1 VPASKKTAVLITGCS
16 SGIGRAAA
24 ERLARGGHI
33 VYATARRPESIE
45 DLARSGCKLLGLDVC
60 DDESMVAA
68 VKAVESAEGA
78 VGVLVNNAGYGQDG
92 AVEAVPIG
100 EARRQLETNVLGPQ
114 RLAQLVLPGMRG
126 AGGGRIVNVS
136 SMGGRVTFP
145 GGGVYH
151 ASKYALE
158 ALSDAL
164 RFEVRGF
171 GVDVV
176 LIEPGLIRTRFGETV
191 VGGLPGG
198 DDDGGPYAEFNDALT
213 KQVESA
219 YSGVIGKLVAV
230 GPDRVA
236 KAIEKAI
243 SADRPRARYVVTP
256 TARLMIELHRLL
268 PGRAFDVLM
277 RTQFP
282 TPGHPG
288 AGPAAT

>member
-1 VPASKKTAVLITGCS
+1 VPAPHKTAVLVTGCS
-16 SGIGRAAA
+16 SGIGRATA
-24 ERLARGGHI
+24 ERLARGGHA

-45 DLARSGCKLLGLDVC
+45 DLARSGCKLLALDVC
-60 DDESMVAA
+60 DDETMVTA
-68 VKAVESAEGA
+68 VKAVESAEGT

-92 AVEAVPIG
+92 PVEAVPI
-100 EARRQLETNVLGPQ
+100 EAVRRQLETNVVGPL
-114 RLAQLVLPGMRG
+114 RLMQLVLPGMRR
-126 AGGGRIVNVS
+126 AGRGRIVNVS
-136 SMGGRVTFP
+136 SMGGRITIP

-176 LIEPGLIRTRFGETV
+176 LVEPGLIRTRFGETV
-191 VGGLPGG
+191 MGGLPGSEEG
-198 DDDGGPYAEFNDALT
+198 SPYATFNEALT
-213 KQVESA
+213 KQIASA
-219 YSGVIGKLVAV
+219 YSGILGKLVAA
-230 GPDRVA
+230 GPDSVA

-243 SADRPRARYVVTP
+243 AADRPRARYVVTP

-268 PGRAFDVLM
+268 PARAFDLIM

-282 TPGHPG
+282 TPGAREARPTG
-288 AGPAAT
+288 D

>member
-1 VPASKKTAVLITGCS
+1 VPAPHKTAVLVTGCS
-16 SGIGRAAA
+16 SGIGRATA
-24 ERLARGGHI
+24 ERLARGGHA
-33 VYATARRPESIE
+33 VYATARRAESIE
-45 DLARSGCKLLGLDVC
+45 DLARSGCKLLALDVC
-60 DDESMVAA
+60 DDETMVAA

-92 AVEAVPIG
+92 PVEAVPI
-100 EARRQLETNVLGPQ
+100 EAVRRQLETNVVGPL
-114 RLAQLVLPGMRG
+114 RLMQLVLPGMRR
-126 AGGGRIVNVS
+126 AGRGRIVNVS
-136 SMGGRVTFP
+136 SMGGRITIP

-176 LIEPGLIRTRFGETV
+176 LVEPGLIRTRFGETV
-191 VGGLPGG
+191 IGGLPGSEEG
-198 DDDGGPYAEFNDALT
+198 SPYAKFNEALT
-213 KQVESA
+213 KQLASA
-219 YSGVIGKLVAV
+219 YSGILGKLVAA
-230 GPDRVA
+230 GPDSVA

-243 SADRPRARYVVTP
+243 AADRPRARYVVTP

-268 PGRAFDVLM
+268 PARAFDLIM

-282 TPGHPG
+282 TPGAREARPT
-288 AGPAAT
+288 AD

>member
-1 VPASKKTAVLITGCS
+1 
-16 SGIGRAAA
+16 
-24 ERLARGGHI
+24 
-33 VYATARRPESIE
+33 VYATARRTESIE
-45 DLARSGCKLLGLDVC
+45 DLARSGCKLLTLDVC
-60 DDESMVAA
+60 DEESMVTA

-92 AVEAVPIG
+92 PVEAVPI
-100 EARRQLETNVLGPQ
+100 EAVRRQLETNVVGPL
-114 RLAQLVLPGMRG
+114 RLTQLVLPGMRR
-126 AGGGRIVNVS
+126 AGRGRIVNVS
-136 SMGGRVTFP
+136 SMGGRITIP

-171 GVDVV
+171 GIDVV

-191 VGGLPGG
+191 IDGLPGSEEG
-198 DDDGGPYAEFNDALT
+198 SPYAKFNEALS
-213 KQVESA
+213 KQVASA
-219 YSGVIGKLVAV
+219 YSGIIGKLVAA
-230 GPDRVA
+230 GPDSVA

-243 SADRPRARYVVTP
+243 AADRPRARYVVTS

-268 PGRAFDVLM
+268 PARAFDLIM

-282 TPGHPG
+282 TPGAREGRPT
-288 AGPAAT
+288 AG

>member
-1 VPASKKTAVLITGCS
+1 
-16 SGIGRAAA
+16 
-24 ERLARGGHI
+24 
-33 VYATARRPESIE
+33 
-45 DLARSGCKLLGLDVC
+45 
-60 DDESMVAA
+60 MVAA

-92 AVEAVPIG
+92 PVEAVPID
-100 EARRQLETNVLGPQ
+100 ATRRQLETNVLGPL
-114 RLAQLVLPGMRG
+114 RLTQLVLPGMRR
-126 AGGGRIVNVS
+126 AGRGRIVNVS
-136 SMGGRVTFP
+136 SMGGRITIP

-176 LIEPGLIRTRFGETV
+176 LVEPGLVRTRFGETV
-191 VGGLPGG
+191 VEGLPGSE
-198 DDDGGPYAEFNDALT
+198 DGSPYAEFNAALT
-213 KQVESA
+213 KQVQNA
-219 YSGVIGKLVAV
+219 YSGVIGRLVAA

-256 TARLMIELHRLL
+256 TARLMIELHRVL
-268 PGRAFDVLM
+268 PGRAFDLIM

-282 TPGHPG
+282 TPGDPK
-288 AGPAAT
+288 AKTPSAAT

>member
-1 VPASKKTAVLITGCS
+1 
-16 SGIGRAAA
+16 
-24 ERLARGGHI
+24 
-33 VYATARRPESIE
+33 VYATARRPEAIE
-45 DLARSGCKLLGLDVC
+45 DLSRSGCKLLALDVC

-92 AVEAVPIG
+92 PVEAVPMDA
-100 EARRQLETNVLGPQ
+100 ARRQLETNVLGPL
-114 RLAQLVLPGMRG
+114 RLTQLVLPGMRR
-126 AGGGRIVNVS
+126 AGRGRIVNVS
-136 SMGGRVTFP
+136 SMGGRITIP

-176 LIEPGLIRTRFGETV
+176 LIEPGLVRTRFGDTAV
-191 VGGLPGG
+191 DGMPGS
-198 DDDGGPYAEFNDALT
+198 DDGGPYTEFNAALT
-213 KQVESA
+213 KQVRSA
-219 YSGVIGKLVAV
+219 YSGITGKLVAA

-256 TARLMIELHRLL
+256 TARLMIELHRVL
-268 PGRAFDVLM
+268 PARAFDLIM

-282 TPGHPG
+282 TPG
-288 AGPAAT
+288 AREARQPAT